1 MWDHILTPER
11 EIWVFR
17 GARVIEFIAV
27 IFALVAF
34 FIDHG
39 VRTEERAAR
48 AEERLARMWNLAT
61 DPRPGNSGK
70 IPALEFL
77 NREQKPLA
85 GISIPKAYL
94 VGVELKDANL
104 RGANLSEANLN
115 EANLQGANLIGAE
128 LQSANLRGANLQ
140 GANLIGAKLQ
150 GADLSGA
157 ELQGAD
163 LSKAKLQGADLRQ
176 AKLRGADLR
185 GAELQDAILR
195 WAELQGADL
204 RGAELQGADLSEA
217 KLQGADL
224 RWAKL
229 QGADLIRA
237 KLQGADLSVAELQG
251 ALFWGASLGGARLV
265 DVDLRAAYLWGI
277 DFKKFTPDEWT
288 KLKDEIAAAVPAGE
302 MRKNALE
309 NIYKAM
315 KSETDIR
322 PKSAEGAIYDPSVPE
337 LADQLKQWPPLDED
351 AYWPFELRLGI
362 LTGIAC
368 DDNKYTAVGIAR
380 RARRTE
386 PFDDPHLAG
395 ALLEQECL
403 AIQVLPENLKAK
415 LREAAEGPDKP

>member
-1 MWDHILTPER
+1 PGRGFERGQTPG
-11 EIWVFR
+11 R
-17 GARVIEFIAV
+17 GFARGQTPGRG
-27 IFALVAF
+27 FAL
-34 FIDHG
+34 G
-39 VRTEERAAR
+39 QT
-48 AEERLARMWNLAT
+48 
-61 DPRPGNSGK
+61 PG
-70 IPALEFL
+70 
-77 NREQKPLA
+77 
-85 GISIPKAYL
+85 
-94 VGVELKDANL
+94 
-104 RGANLSEANLN
+104 RGF
-115 EANLQGANLIGAE
+115 
-128 LQSANLRGANLQ
+128 
-140 GANLIGAKLQ
+140 
-150 GADLSGA
+150 
-157 ELQGAD
+157 
-163 LSKAKLQGADLRQ
+163 
-176 AKLRGADLR
+176 
-185 GAELQDAILR
+185 
-195 WAELQGADL
+195 
-204 RGAELQGADLSEA
+204 
-217 KLQGADL
+217 
-224 RWAKL
+224 
-229 QGADLIRA
+229 RA

>member
-157 ELQGAD
+157 ELQGAYLNEANLQGAD
-163 LSKAKLQGADLRQ
+163 LSKAKLQGADLRV
-176 AKLRGADLR
+176 
-185 GAELQDAILR
+185 
-195 WAELQGADL
+195 
-204 RGAELQGADLSEA
+204 A

-224 RWAKL
+224 RW
-229 QGADLIRA
+229 A

>member
-163 LSKAKLQGADLRQ
+163 LSKAKLQGADLRV
-176 AKLRGADLR
+176 
-185 GAELQDAILR
+185 
-195 WAELQGADL
+195 
-204 RGAELQGADLSEA
+204 A

>member
-163 LSKAKLQGADLRQ
+163 LSKAKLQGADLRV
-176 AKLRGADLR
+176 
-185 GAELQDAILR
+185 
-195 WAELQGADL
+195 
-204 RGAELQGADLSEA
+204 A

-224 RWAKL
+224 RW
-229 QGADLIRA
+229 A